1 MHKTKADYLSSR
13 FVEKNCFSAITTVD
27 IDYMT
32 VGTPV
37 VVSVKPFAPRSDS
50 VTLTYSSSL
59 RPSRHSAPR
68 PGQIMAEPPS
78 DPRALRNPVVEDQSR
93 DAQSQRGRN
102 NVYMKDVYM
111 KDGTYA
117 NKKPPTLSG
126 VEKVSAEDLYKMSVV
141 EANKML
147 RNGVKVDTMFVFS
160 LYKDYHDF
168 YIHGM
173 QGQQVYF
180 DSKKPLIFD
189 EGHRFELERLTDV
202 HKKDELN
209 NFSEMIYSSLK
220 DNRYINYSFG
230 GVATSNKKYMFE
242 DINIIFNDLKS
253 VFPKNLSFFMSAL
266 SNGTLRSLVDT
277 VSISFYRIQDVIAI
291 FDSKKTLGMGV
302 EIFLTN
308 SAHKP
313 QHMDV
318 SEATATYRFLFSKSR
333 ENILTIDGELI
344 NRQHNKAT
352 NDALGSAF
360 SVINKNI
367 PIDDKLKKDK
377 AKTISV
383 E

>member
-1 MHKTKADYLSSR
+1 
-13 FVEKNCFSAITTVD
+13 
-27 IDYMT
+27 
-32 VGTPV
+32 
-37 VVSVKPFAPRSDS
+37 
-50 VTLTYSSSL
+50 
-59 RPSRHSAPR
+59 
-68 PGQIMAEPPS
+68 
-78 DPRALRNPVVEDQSR
+78 
-93 DAQSQRGRN
+93 
-102 NVYMKDVYM
+102 M
-111 KDGTYA
+111 KDGSSA
-117 NKKPPTLSG
+117 KKKPPTLFG
-126 VEKVSAEDLYKMSVV
+126 VEKISAEDLYKMSVV

-147 RNGVKVDTMFVFS
+147 RNGIKIDTMFVFS

-173 QGQQVYF
+173 QSNQVYF
-180 DSKKPLIFD
+180 DGKKPLVFD

-209 NFSEMIYSSLK
+209 NFSEMIYDSLK
-220 DNRYINYSFG
+220 ENRYINYSFG
-230 GVATSNKKYMFE
+230 GIATSNKRYMFE
-242 DINIIFNDLKS
+242 DINIIFNDLQR
-253 VFPKNLSFFMSAL
+253 VFPKNFSFFMSTL
-266 SNGTLRSLVDT
+266 NNRTLRSLVDT

-291 FDSKKTLGMGV
+291 FDSRETTGMGI

-313 QHMDV
+313 QHMNE

-344 NRQHNKAT
+344 NRQHNRST
-352 NDALGSAF
+352 SDALGAAF

-377 AKTISV
+377 VKTISV